1 MKQKL
6 SSFCSASVLTFLIL
20 FVFTAFCV
28 AGENTGAIQP
38 LAYGVKS
45 LEKIHVEQGKESVS
59 KSYCRCRYPVFS
71 AGGSAAAVNAA
82 LHGWIADSTAIAPGK
97 EYTGDRSIESLA
109 ANFLQDYEKYRKDFP
124 VNWPYEFELDGSVLF
139 NRRGLLS
146 VGLSSYSFTGGAH
159 GNSHTE
165 YFVFDVQTGRRLGL
179 RDVFVEG
186 FEETLNKLI
195 DRRFRQM
202 KGLSSEERL
211 DGEKGTLFENSIH
224 FNRNF
229 AFTDKGVR
237 FFYNQYEIAA
247 YAYGPTEIEL
257 TYPELQEILKQ
268 QFREL

>member
-28 AGENTGAIQP
+28 AGENTGVIQP

-45 LEKIHVEQGKESVS
+45 LEKIHVEQGKDSVS

-71 AGGSAAAVNAA
+71 AGGSAAAINAA

-139 NRRGLLS
+139 NRSGVLA
-146 VGLSSYSFTGGAH
+146 VGLSCYSFTGGAH

-165 YFVFDVQTGRRLGL
+165 YFVFDVRTGRRLGL
-179 RDVFVEG
+179 RDVFIEG

-202 KGLSSEERL
+202 KGLSPEDRL
-211 DGEKGTLFENSIH
+211 DNAKGTLFENYIH

-229 AFTDKGVR
+229 AFTDKGVS
-237 FFYNQYEIAA
+237 FYYNQYEIAA
-247 YAYGPTEIEL
+247 YAYGPTIIDL
-257 TYPELQEILKQ
+257 TYHELQEILKQ
-268 QFREL
+268 EFREL